1 MRLQHLSIALIY
13 ILSCIQ
19 TLAAPFPDPNT
30 NVINPADFNSDL
42 AAIYSDAYRKTLDAY
57 EDEYQ
62 RLYNEYIN

>member
-13 ILSCIQ
+13 VLSCIQ
-19 TLAAPFPDPNT
+19 ILAAPFPGPNA
-30 NVINPADFNSDL
+30 NEVNPADFNDDL
-42 AAIYSDAYRKTLDAY
+42 AVIYADAYRKTLDAY